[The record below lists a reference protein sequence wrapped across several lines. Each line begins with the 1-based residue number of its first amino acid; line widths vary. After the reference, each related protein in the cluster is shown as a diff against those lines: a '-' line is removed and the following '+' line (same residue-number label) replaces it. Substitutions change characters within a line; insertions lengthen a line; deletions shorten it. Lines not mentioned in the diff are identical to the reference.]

1 MVRKILLILVI
12 LLVVFAVF
20 IQSRPAAFS
29 VQRSATM
36 AATPATI
43 FPHLNDFHLWDA
55 WLPWN
60 ELDAQMQ
67 KTYSGSPSGVGA
79 VYEWKGN
86 DDVGSGRM
94 TVTEAVANERVAIR
108 LEFFEPMEGINPTTF
123 TIVPHGAQSTVTWRM
138 EGKNGFIGKA
148 FSVFVDMDAMLG
160 KDFDKGLA
168 KLKAVVERP

>member
-1 MVRKILLILVI
+1 MLRKILLILAIVLI
-12 LLVVFAVF
+12 AFAVF

-36 AATPATI
+36 AAAPEKI

-55 WLPWN
+55 WSPWN

-94 TVTEAVANERVAIR
+94 TVTEAVPNEKVAIR
-108 LEFFEPMEGINPTTF
+108 LEFFKPMEATNPTTF
-123 TIVPHGAQSTVTWRM
+123 TIVPQGAQSTVTWRM
-138 EGKNGFIGKA
+138 EGQNGFIGKA
-148 FSVFVDMDAMLG
+148 FSVFVDMDAMVG

-168 KLKAVVERP
+168 KLKAVVEKP